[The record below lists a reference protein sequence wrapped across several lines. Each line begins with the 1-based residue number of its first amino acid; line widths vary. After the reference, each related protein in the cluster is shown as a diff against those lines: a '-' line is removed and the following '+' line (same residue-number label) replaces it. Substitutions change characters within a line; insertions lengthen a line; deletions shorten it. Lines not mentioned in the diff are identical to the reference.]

1 MGLTEWFDRDL
12 VLETASPKLDRKLT
26 NQSGGDD
33 ENGDDHEEDDD
44 HHDHQNVEKGGGG
57 WHQGVWHEQ
66 HTKVDILFISVRV
79 LAKLVAK

>member
-33 ENGDDHEEDDD
+33 ENDDD
-44 HHDHQNVEKGGGG
+44 HDEDFASSFQICRK
-57 WHQGVWHEQ
+57 
-66 HTKVDILFISVRV
+66 IS
-79 LAKLVAK
+79 K

>member
-33 ENGDDHEEDDD
+33 ENDDD
-44 HHDHQNVEKGGGG
+44 QDEDFASSFQICCKIR
-57 WHQGVWHEQ
+57 
-66 HTKVDILFISVRV
+66 K
-79 LAKLVAK
+79 

>member
-33 ENGDDHEEDDD
+33 ENDDDHEEDDD
-44 HHDHQNVEKGGGG
+44 HHDHQNVENGDGG
-57 WHQGVWHEQ
+57 
-66 HTKVDILFISVRV
+66 
-79 LAKLVAK
+79 

>member
-33 ENGDDHEEDDD
+33 ENGDDHDEDDG
-44 HHDHQNVEKGGGG
+44 HHSDENGDGG
-57 WHQGVWHEQ
+57 
-66 HTKVDILFISVRV
+66 
-79 LAKLVAK
+79 